1 MRSESQVARELGQ
14 LARQVLDVVR
24 ANSAGEMSRRRN
36 WGFFVQAIPNDYT
49 LKELADE
56 CFDGLSEDQKR
67 QFRARIDHRRR
78 K

>member
-24 ANSAGEMSRRRN
+24 ANSAGEMSRRSN
-36 WGFFVQAIPNDYT
+36 WGFFVKAIPHDYT

-56 CFDGLSEDQKR
+56 CFDALSEEQKR
-67 QFRARIDHRRR
+67 QFRARIDRLA
-78 K
+78 